1 MFSFVVQ
8 NTSMIEIQ
16 RIKENRAEV
25 IAGLKKRGLDSEKD
39 IEKIL
44 IVDQQW
50 RDAKTE
56 HQETSANLNTIS
68 KEVGKLFSSGER
80 NQAEVLK
87 NQSVEL
93 KKQEATQKTRVEELQ
108 NQLSKAIMALP
119 NILRPEV
126 PSGNDAEENEL
137 IFESGSSPTR
147 EIAPKAHWDL
157 AKEYQ
162 LIDFELGVKVT
173 GAGFPFYR
181 GKGAKLQRALIS
193 FFLEE
198 ASNAGYEEFS
208 SPLMVN
214 EESGMGTGQ
223 LPDKEG
229 MMYHVGEDDLYLI
242 PTAEVPLTNMYRNTL
257 LPNDDFSIKI
267 TGHTPCFRR
276 EAGSYGKDVRGLNRL
291 HQFEKVEIVRIEK
304 PENVESA
311 LKEML
316 DHVKSLLEKL
326 GLQYRILKLCGGDTG
341 FAASITYDFE
351 VYSAGQDK
359 WLEVSSVSRFDTFQS
374 NRLKLRYKDENKK
387 SKLCH
392 TLNGSALALPRIVAA
407 LLENNQ
413 SPQGIKI
420 PEPLVPYTGFKIIN

>member
-1 MFSFVVQ
+1 
-8 NTSMIEIQ
+8 MIEIQ

-147 EIAPKAHWDL
+147 ESAPKAHWDL

-162 LIDFELGVKVT
+162 LIVFELGVKVT

>member
-1 MFSFVVQ
+1 M
-8 NTSMIEIQ
+8 
-16 RIKENRAEV
+16 
-25 IAGLKKRGLDSEKD
+25 
-39 IEKIL
+39 
-44 IVDQQW
+44 
-50 RDAKTE
+50 
-56 HQETSANLNTIS
+56 
-68 KEVGKLFSSGER
+68 GKLFSSGER

-126 PSGNDAEENEL
+126 PSGNDAEDNEL

-147 EIAPKAHWDL
+147 ESAPKAHWDL

-242 PTAEVPLTNMYRNTL
+242 PTAEVPLTNMY
-257 LPNDDFSIKI
+257 
-267 TGHTPCFRR
+267 
-276 EAGSYGKDVRGLNRL
+276 
-291 HQFEKVEIVRIEK
+291 
-304 PENVESA
+304 
-311 LKEML
+311 
-316 DHVKSLLEKL
+316 
-326 GLQYRILKLCGGDTG
+326 
-341 FAASITYDFE
+341 
-351 VYSAGQDK
+351 
-359 WLEVSSVSRFDTFQS
+359 
-374 NRLKLRYKDENKK
+374 
-387 SKLCH
+387 
-392 TLNGSALALPRIVAA
+392 
-407 LLENNQ
+407 
-413 SPQGIKI
+413 
-420 PEPLVPYTGFKIIN
+420 

>member
-1 MFSFVVQ
+1 
-8 NTSMIEIQ
+8 MIEIQ

-126 PSGNDAEENEL
+126 PSGNDAEDNEL
-137 IFESGSSPTR
+137 IFESGSSPTK
-147 EIAPKAHWDL
+147 ESAPKAHWDL

-392 TLNGSALALPRIVAA
+392 TLNGSALALPRIVSA

>member
-1 MFSFVVQ
+1 
-8 NTSMIEIQ
+8 MIEIQ

-126 PSGNDAEENEL
+126 PSGNDAEDNEL

-147 EIAPKAHWDL
+147 ESAPKAHWDL

-326 GLQYRILKLCGGDTG
+326 QLIFLKMCVFG
-341 FAASITYDFE
+341 
-351 VYSAGQDK
+351 
-359 WLEVSSVSRFDTFQS
+359 
-374 NRLKLRYKDENKK
+374 
-387 SKLCH
+387 C
-392 TLNGSALALPRIVAA
+392 
-407 LLENNQ
+407 
-413 SPQGIKI
+413 
-420 PEPLVPYTGFKIIN
+420 

>member
-1 MFSFVVQ
+1 
-8 NTSMIEIQ
+8 MIEIQ
-16 RIKENRAEV
+16 RLKENRAEV
-25 IAGLKKRGLDSEKD
+25 LEGLKKRGINSEQD
-39 IEKIL
+39 VDKIL
-44 IVDQQW
+44 MFDQQW
-50 RDAKTE
+50 REAKTKL
-56 HQETSANLNTIS
+56 QETSANLNTIS
-68 KEVGKLFSSGER
+68 KEVGKLFSTGER
-80 NQAEVLK
+80 DKAEGLK
-87 NQSVEL
+87 LQSIEL
-93 KKQEATQKTRVEELQ
+93 KREEAVQKSRVEELQ
-108 NQLSKAIMALP
+108 NELSSAIMSLP
-119 NILRPEV
+119 NIPRPEV
-126 PSGNDAEENEL
+126 PSGKDANDNEL
-137 IFESGSSPTR
+137 VFESGSSPTS
-147 EIAPKAHWDL
+147 ESVPKAHWDL

-198 ASNAGYEEFS
+198 ASQAGYEEFS

-214 EESGMGTGQ
+214 EESGVGTGQ

-229 MMYHVGEDDLYLI
+229 MMYHVGGDDLYLI

-257 LPNDDFSIKI
+257 LPNDDFSIRI

-311 LKEML
+311 LNEMI

-326 GLQYRILKLCGGDTG
+326 GLQYRILKLCAGDTG

-374 NRLKLRYKDENKK
+374 NRLKLRYKDQNNK

-413 SPQGIKI
+413 TPKGIKI
-420 PEPLVPYTGFKIIN
+420 PEALVPYTGFEMIN

>member
-1 MFSFVVQ
+1 
-8 NTSMIEIQ
+8 MIEIQ

-126 PSGNDAEENEL
+126 PSGNNAEHNEL
-137 IFESGSSPTR
+137 IFESGSSPTK
-147 EIAPKAHWDL
+147 ESAPKAHWDL

>member
-1 MFSFVVQ
+1 
-8 NTSMIEIQ
+8 MIEIQ
-16 RIKENRAEV
+16 RIKENKAEV
-25 IAGLKKRGLDSEKD
+25 IEGLKKRGLDSEKD

-44 IVDQQW
+44 TLDQQW

-56 HQETSANLNTIS
+56 LQETSANLNTIS
-68 KEVGKLFSSGER
+68 KKVGKLFSTGER
-80 NQAEVLK
+80 DQAEELK
-87 NQSVEL
+87 IQSVEL
-93 KKQEATQKTRVEELQ
+93 KKQEAGQKVNVDELQ
-108 NQLSKAIMALP
+108 HELSSAIMALP
-119 NILRPEV
+119 NIPRPEV
-126 PSGNDAEENEL
+126 PPGKDANDNECV
-137 IFESGSSPTR
+137 FESGSSPTS
-147 EIAPKAHWDL
+147 ESVPMAHWDL
-157 AKEYQ
+157 AKKYQ

-193 FFLEE
+193 FFLDE
-198 ASNAGYEEFS
+198 ASQAGYEEFS

-214 EESGMGTGQ
+214 EESGIGTGQ

-229 MMYHVGEDDLYLI
+229 MMYHVGGDDLYLI
-242 PTAEVPLTNMYRNTL
+242 PTAEVPLTNMYRNVL

-276 EAGSYGKDVRGLNRL
+276 EAGSYGKEVRGLNRL

-311 LKEML
+311 LEEMIE
-316 DHVKSLLEKL
+316 HVKSLLEKL
-326 GLQYRILKLCGGDTG
+326 GLQYRILKLCAGDTG
-341 FAASITYDFE
+341 FAAAITYDFE

-374 NRLKLRYKDENKK
+374 NRLKLRYKDANNK
-387 SKLCH
+387 STLCH

-413 SPQGIKI
+413 TPKGIKI
-420 PEPLVPYTGFKIIN
+420 PEALLPYTGFDVIN

>member
-137 IFESGSSPTR
+137 IFESGSSPTK
-147 EIAPKAHWDL
+147 ESAPKAHWDL

>member
-1 MFSFVVQ
+1 
-8 NTSMIEIQ
+8 MIEIQ

-126 PSGNDAEENEL
+126 PSGNDAEDNEL

-147 EIAPKAHWDL
+147 ESAPKAHWDL

-392 TLNGSALALPRIVAA
+392 TLNGSALALPR
-407 LLENNQ
+407 
-413 SPQGIKI
+413 
-420 PEPLVPYTGFKIIN
+420 

>member
-1 MFSFVVQ
+1 
-8 NTSMIEIQ
+8 MIEIQ

-25 IAGLKKRGLDSEKD
+25 IDGLKKRGLDSEKD
-39 IEKIL
+39 VEKIL
-44 IVDQQW
+44 KVDQQW
-50 RDAKTE
+50 REAKTE
-56 HQETSANLNTIS
+56 LQETSASLNTIS

-80 NQAEVLK
+80 DQAEEMK
-87 NQSVEL
+87 IQSVAL
-93 KKQEATQKTRVEELQ
+93 KKQEAVQKLRVDELQ
-108 NQLSKAIMALP
+108 NELSNAIMSLP
-119 NILRPEV
+119 NIPRPEV
-126 PSGNDAEENEL
+126 PSGKDANDNEL
-137 IFESGSSPTR
+137 VFESGSSPKS
-147 EIAPKAHWDL
+147 ESAPKAHWDL

-193 FFLEE
+193 FFLDE
-198 ASNAGYEEFS
+198 ASQAGYEEFS

-214 EESGMGTGQ
+214 EESGIGTGQ

-229 MMYHVGEDDLYLI
+229 MMYYVGGDDLYLI
-242 PTAEVPLTNMYRNTL
+242 PTAEVPLTNMYRDTL

-311 LKEML
+311 LKEMI

-359 WLEVSSVSRFDTFQS
+359 WLEVSSVSQFDTFQS
-374 NRLKLRYKDENKK
+374 NRLKLRYKDANNK

-413 SPQGIKI
+413 TQKGIKI
-420 PEPLVPYTGFKIIN
+420 PEALLPYTGFDMIN

>member
-1 MFSFVVQ
+1 
-8 NTSMIEIQ
+8 MIEIQ
-16 RIKENRAEV
+16 RIKENKAEV
-25 IAGLKKRGLDSEKD
+25 IEGLKKRGLDSEKD

-44 IVDQQW
+44 TLDQQW

-56 HQETSANLNTIS
+56 LQETSANLNTIS
-68 KEVGKLFSSGER
+68 KKVGKLFSTGER
-80 NQAEVLK
+80 DQAEELK
-87 NQSVEL
+87 IQSVEL
-93 KKQEATQKTRVEELQ
+93 KKQEAGQKVNVDELQ
-108 NQLSKAIMALP
+108 NELSSAIMALP
-119 NILRPEV
+119 NIPRPEV
-126 PSGNDAEENEL
+126 PPGKDANDNECV
-137 IFESGSSPTR
+137 FELGSSP
-147 EIAPKAHWDL
+147 ASDSVPMAHWDL
-157 AKEYQ
+157 AKKYQ

-193 FFLEE
+193 FFLDE
-198 ASNAGYEEFS
+198 ASQAGYEEFS

-214 EESGMGTGQ
+214 EESGIGTGQ

-229 MMYHVGEDDLYLI
+229 MMYHVGGDDLYLI
-242 PTAEVPLTNMYRNTL
+242 PTAEVPLTNMYRNVL

-276 EAGSYGKDVRGLNRL
+276 EAGSYGKEVRGLNRL

-311 LKEML
+311 LEEMIE
-316 DHVKSLLEKL
+316 HVKSLLEKL
-326 GLQYRILKLCGGDTG
+326 GLQYRILKLCAGDTG
-341 FAASITYDFE
+341 FAAAITYDFE

-374 NRLKLRYKDENKK
+374 NRLKLRYKDANNK

-413 SPQGIKI
+413 TPKGIKI
-420 PEPLVPYTGFKIIN
+420 PEALLPYTGFDMIN

>member
-126 PSGNDAEENEL
+126 PSGNDAEDNEL
-137 IFESGSSPTR
+137 IFESGSSPTK
-147 EIAPKAHWDL
+147 ESAPKAHWDL

-374 NRLKLRYKDENKK
+374 NRLKLRYKDKNKK

>member
-1 MFSFVVQ
+1 
-8 NTSMIEIQ
+8 MIEIQ

-56 HQETSANLNTIS
+56 LQETSANLNTIS
-68 KEVGKLFSSGER
+68 KEVGKLFGSGER
-80 NQAEVLK
+80 NQAEALK
-87 NQSVEL
+87 TQSVEL
-93 KKQEATQKTRVEELQ
+93 KKQEVTQKARVEELQ
-108 NQLSKAIMALP
+108 VQLSKAIMALP

-126 PSGNDAEENEL
+126 PSGKDAEDNEL
-137 IFESGSSPTR
+137 IFESGSSPTS
-147 EIAPKAHWDL
+147 ESAPKAHWDL

-193 FFLEE
+193 FFLDE

-214 EESGMGTGQ
+214 EESGIGTGQ

-413 SPQGIKI
+413 STQGIKI